1 MANNSDQLTF
11 WSAESPA
18 SQPVS
23 PAIEKVQPTTAGYGP
38 TFFDWPQKHY
48 PSGSWQR
55 TLLESL
61 QSNLTDSSG
70 YTKGWSRR
78 VTKSSRSLWVL
89 TTVER
94 HTNENEPGSLLDW
107 PTPTASE
114 YGSSNNGCPG
124 DGRTEYAT
132 KGRPNLQTMAKEWA
146 TPQAHDV
153 QLGDPTRL
161 DRFGTAHGGRNLNDE
176 VAAAASW
183 PTPKAADGRTKT
195 SRGKRNTPGL
205 EQMVGQG
212 DPTICTWPT
221 PTAQD
226 AEQAGGKGSIAR
238 GKRGFSLH
246 QATQNWPT
254 ATAGDA
260 KGSGSRNLP
269 GSKAH
274 PGTSLTDA
282 TVRQPW
288 ATPLAR
294 DSRTFKGA
302 GSMPGRQGADPLSL
316 QVSQIDGQPDAA
328 NLSTNGNRPESSKS
342 RLRLSASWVACL
354 MGLRS
359 EWGCVSI
366 ERALKL
372 WATASLRKSLTK
384 SDSPL
389 PAAKD

>member
-1 MANNSDQLTF
+1 VENKSDQLTF
-11 WSAESPA
+11 WLEESPA
-18 SQPVS
+18 SPPAS
-23 PAIEKVQPTTAGYGP
+23 PAAEKALPTTAGYGQ

-55 TLLESL
+55 TLLELL
-61 QSNLTDSSG
+61 QSNLTDLSG
-70 YTKGWSRR
+70 STKAWNRR

-94 HTNENEPGSLLDW
+94 LTDESGHGSLLDW

-124 DGRTEYAT
+124 DGRMEYAT

-153 QLGDPTRL
+153 QLGDPDRP
-161 DRFGTAHGGRNLNDE
+161 DRFGTRHGGRNLNDE
-176 VAAAASW
+176 VAASW
-183 PTPKAADGRTKT
+183 PTPKAADGRAK
-195 SRGKRNTPGL
+195 GNGGNRNSPGL

-212 DPTICTWPT
+212 DPTICSWPT

-226 AEQAGGKGSIAR
+226 SEQAGGKGSIQR

-282 TVRQPW
+282 TVHHPW
-288 ATPLAR
+288 ATPIAR
-294 DSRTFKGA
+294 DSRTFKGS
-302 GSMPGRQGADPLSL
+302 GSKPGRQGADPLSL
-316 QVSQIDGQPDAA
+316 QVSQTDGQPDAA
-328 NLSTNGNRPESSKS
+328 SLNTNGSRRESSKS

-354 MGLRS
+354 MGLPN

-366 ERALKL
+366 DRALKL
-372 WATASLRKSLTK
+372 WGTASSRKTPAK

-389 PAAKD
+389 PDAKG